1 MLFRNASFC
10 NGLRP
15 LQRSPLGHA
24 RPVRRSYPPCARPGS
39 ILRARP
45 PHGPR
50 GPLNEERALAYPY
63 SLACAFQKLNKQLT
77 DLLRLLLLKPVSRAI
92 NKMSTA
98 HLGAGGALHALER
111 AGNLENTPVA
121 LSAYE

>member
-1 MLFRNASFC
+1 MLFRKAPSATGCSRFSAR
-10 NGLRP
+10 GSGM
-15 LQRSPLGHA
+15 QGRSEEEDIL
-24 RPVRRSYPPCARPGS
+24 CARPSS

-45 PHGPR
+45 PHCPR
-50 GPLNEERALAYPY
+50 EPLHEERAFASPY
-63 SLACAFQKLNKQLT
+63 SLARAFQKLNKQPT

-98 HLGAGGALHALER
+98 HLRAGGALHPLER